1 MLFALSK
8 AVVSDAKQNARL
20 QKDFGATSMVK
31 HENLV
36 HVFFSFRCKYF
47 AFLIANSKEAF
58 LCLTILLFRFF
69 FVLVLLSLREHF

>member
-20 QKDFGATSMVK
+20 QQDCGATSMVK

-36 HVFFSFRCKYF
+36 HVFFSFRCKY
-47 AFLIANSKEAF
+47 S
-58 LCLTILLFRFF
+58 
-69 FVLVLLSLREHF
+69 LSLSLTVKRLSFV